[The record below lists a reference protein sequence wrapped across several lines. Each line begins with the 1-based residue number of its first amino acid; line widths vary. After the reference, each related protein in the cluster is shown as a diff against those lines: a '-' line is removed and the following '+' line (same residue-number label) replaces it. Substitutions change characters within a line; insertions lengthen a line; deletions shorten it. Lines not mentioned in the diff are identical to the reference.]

1 MEVDELKY
9 ALRQKEVPS
18 SASDLLMLM
27 EKYGE
32 ALANVKAAIELL
44 INIGSSIAG
53 CENVKG
59 ASDLTPDNTGG
70 RSRIFFRLRFW
81 MYNWIIFYNKQL
93 NWEFLL
99 KRYNFF
105 KTFVETDFL
114 LCTTISIDFNSEIS
128 FPLC

>member
-9 ALRQKEVPS
+9 ALRQKEDPS

-32 ALANVKAAIELL
+32 ALADMKAAIELP

-59 ASDLTPDNTGG
+59 ASDLTLDNTGAEVV
-70 RSRIFFRLRFW
+70 FFSDSDSGCA
-81 MYNWIIFYNKQL
+81 IG
-93 NWEFLL
+93 
-99 KRYNFF
+99 
-105 KTFVETDFL
+105 
-114 LCTTISIDFNSEIS
+114 
-128 FPLC
+128 